1 MPNVIG
7 WQATRPSQKGAR
19 QMTGNPRKTGFGL
32 VGLLIASLVVV
43 APQPTEAHRQDAPRD
58 AKPDVGTVRGTLVYR
73 FG

>member
-1 MPNVIG
+1 
-7 WQATRPSQKGAR
+7 
-19 QMTGNPRKTGFGL
+19 MTGNPRKTGFGL